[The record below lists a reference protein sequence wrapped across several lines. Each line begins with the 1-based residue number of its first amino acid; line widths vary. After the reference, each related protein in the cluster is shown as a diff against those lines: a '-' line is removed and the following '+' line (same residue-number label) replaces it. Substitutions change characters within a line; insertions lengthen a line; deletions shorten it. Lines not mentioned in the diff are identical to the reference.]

1 MADDVCCAQPPLVGA
16 DNFLG
21 VNMANRDAPRGL
33 FRYGVGVLILIVIA
47 LIIYVVAR
55 GATTP
60 GPRATIDSTVV
71 PKVRP

>member
-1 MADDVCCAQPPLVGA
+1 MTYAVRSRPWWAQTT
-16 DNFLG
+16 FLG

-47 LIIYVVAR
+47 LIVYALAR
-55 GATTP
+55 GAATP
-60 GPRATIDSTVV
+60 GPRAVVDSTVV